1 MNGQEEG
8 LERQAGHGMAGNGL
22 EGERTGEDWRGRRGR
37 HGGARPG

>member
-22 EGERTGEDWRGRRGR
+22 EGRGLERNGAAGAA
-37 HGGARPG
+37 GGARPG